1 MIGSK
6 ARTMSAVEARAGAGL
21 AAPAIV
27 YFVLFWALP
36 ALAALYLSFT
46 SYDLSGTPQW
56 VGLDNYREMVTSD
69 EFWSSVWVTLLYTV
83 FAVGPTIVIALVVA
97 VPLAKPGRFRAWLRG
112 LVFIPA
118 VMPLVGATVLWQVI
132 YSTGGLADALAGA
145 AGVGPRPWL
154 TDSDYAIW
162 ALLVMVI
169 WKYVGLYVIIFV
181 AGLQALPANV
191 FEAAA
196 IDGARTLRTF
206 FLVTVPL
213 LRRTFTFVIVV
224 AVTGAMQS
232 FVPAYLLTKGGPV
245 NATQVL
251 PLYLYNNAFSFSR
264 FGYAS
269 AIAIVLLVVLLVFAF
284 TQFTLVR
291 SDEE

>member
-1 MIGSK
+1 MT
-6 ARTMSAVEARAGAGL
+6 RTMTVREARAGAGL

-46 SYDLSGTPQW
+46 SYDLSGTPEW
-56 VGLDNYREMVTSD
+56 VGLENYRQMWAND
-69 EFWSSVWVTLLYTV
+69 EFWASVRVTLLYTV

-97 VPLAKPGRFRAWLRG
+97 VPLARPGRLRAWLRG

-118 VMPLVGATVLWQVI
+118 VMPLVGATVLWQVS
-132 YSTGGLADALAGA
+132 YSTGGLADTLVGA
-145 AGVGPRPWL
+145 RPWL
-154 TDSDYAIW
+154 TDSGYAIW

-181 AGLQALPANV
+181 AGLQALPSNV

-196 IDGARTLRTF
+196 IDGARALRTF
-206 FLVTVPL
+206 FLITVPL

-251 PLYLYNNAFSFSR
+251 PLYLYNNAFSYAR

-284 TQFTLVR
+284 TQFKLIR

>member
-1 MIGSK
+1 M
-6 ARTMSAVEARAGAGL
+6 ATVEARAGMGL

-27 YFVLFWALP
+27 YFVVFWALP

-46 SYDLSGTPQW
+46 SYDLSGTPKW
-56 VGLDNYREMVTSD
+56 VGLDNYRRMLDSG
-69 EFWSSVWVTLLYTV
+69 EFWDSVRVTLLYTV
-83 FAVGPTIVIALVVA
+83 FAVGPTVVLALVVA
-97 VPLAKPGRFRAWLRG
+97 VPLAKPGRFRAVLRG
-112 LVFIPA
+112 LVFLPA

-132 YSTGGLADALAGA
+132 YSTGGLADTLSEAVGAGTH
-145 AGVGPRPWL
+145 PWL

-181 AGLQALPANV
+181 AGLQALPPNV

-251 PLYLYNNAFSFSR
+251 PLYLYNNAFGYSR

-269 AIAIVLLVVLLVFAF
+269 ALAIVLLVVLLVFAF
-284 TQFTLVR
+284 TQFKLIK
-291 SDEE
+291 SEDE

>member
-1 MIGSK
+1 MTA
-6 ARTMSAVEARAGAGL
+6 ARRATMAGVEARAGAGL

-56 VGLDNYREMVTSD
+56 VGLDNYREMATSA
-69 EFWSSVWVTLLYTV
+69 EFWSSVWVTVLYTV

-97 VPLAKPGRFRAWLRG
+97 VPLAKPGRLRAWLRG
-112 LVFIPA
+112 MVFVPA

-132 YSTGGLADALAGA
+132 YSTGGLADTLVGA
-145 AGVGPRPWL
+145 RPWL
-154 TDSDYAIW
+154 TDSGYAIW

-206 FLVTVPL
+206 FLITVPL

-284 TQFTLVR
+284 TQFKLIR

>member
-1 MIGSK
+1 M
-6 ARTMSAVEARAGAGL
+6 TTVEARAGAGL

-69 EFWSSVWVTLLYTV
+69 EFWSSAWVTLLYTV

-97 VPLAKPGRFRAWLRG
+97 VPLAKPGRFR
-112 LVFIPA
+112 
-118 VMPLVGATVLWQVI
+118 
-132 YSTGGLADALAGA
+132 GLAARADLHSGGDA
-145 AGVGPRPWL
+145 AGRRHRTVAGDLLDRRSRRHARPGGRGRRPSVAHRL
-154 TDSDYAIW
+154 GLRHL

-251 PLYLYNNAFSFSR
+251 PLYLYNNAFSYSR

-269 AIAIVLLVVLLVFAF
+269 AIAIVLLVVLLIFAF
-284 TQFTLVR
+284 TQFTMVR

>member
-1 MIGSK
+1 MTA
-6 ARTMSAVEARAGAGL
+6 ARRATMAGVEARAGAGL

-56 VGLDNYREMVTSD
+56 VGLDNYREMATSA
-69 EFWSSVWVTLLYTV
+69 EFWSSVWVTVLYTV

-97 VPLAKPGRFRAWLRG
+97 VPLAKPGRLRAWLRG
-112 LVFIPA
+112 LIFVPA

-132 YSTGGLADALAGA
+132 YSTGGLADTLVGA
-145 AGVGPRPWL
+145 RPWL

-206 FLVTVPL
+206 FLITVPL

-269 AIAIVLLVVLLVFAF
+269 AIAIVLLVVLLIFAF
-284 TQFTLVR
+284 TQFKLIR

>member
-1 MIGSK
+1 MTRTM
-6 ARTMSAVEARAGAGL
+6 ARTMTGSEARAGAGL

-46 SYDLSGTPQW
+46 SYDLSGTPEW
-56 VGLDNYREMVTSD
+56 VGLENYRQMWAND
-69 EFWSSVWVTLLYTV
+69 EFWASVRVTLLYTV

-97 VPLAKPGRFRAWLRG
+97 VPLAKPGRLRAWLRG

-132 YSTGGLADALAGA
+132 YSTGGLADTLAGA
-145 AGVGPRPWL
+145 HPWL
-154 TDSDYAIW
+154 TDSGYAIW

-196 IDGARTLRTF
+196 IDGARALRTF

-251 PLYLYNNAFSFSR
+251 PLYLYNNAFSYSR

-269 AIAIVLLVVLLVFAF
+269 AIAIVLLVALLVFAF
-284 TQFTLVR
+284 TQFKLIR

>member
-1 MIGSK
+1 M
-6 ARTMSAVEARAGAGL
+6 ATVESRAGLGL
-21 AAPAIV
+21 ATPAII
-27 YFVLFWALP
+27 YFVVFWALP

-46 SYDLSGTPQW
+46 SYDLSGTPKW
-56 VGLDNYREMVTSD
+56 VGLDNYQRMFVSG
-69 EFWSSVWVTLLYTV
+69 EFWDSVRVTLLYTV
-83 FAVGPTIVIALVVA
+83 FAVGPTVVLALVVA
-97 VPLAKPGRFRAWLRG
+97 VPLAKPGRFRAVLRG
-112 LVFIPA
+112 MIFLPA

-132 YSTGGLADALAGA
+132 YSTGGLADTLSSAVGAGTH
-145 AGVGPRPWL
+145 PWL

-181 AGLQALPANV
+181 AGLQALPPNV

-196 IDGARTLRTF
+196 IDGAHTLRTF

-251 PLYLYNNAFSFSR
+251 PLYLYNNAFGYSR

-269 AIAIVLLVVLLVFAF
+269 ALAIVLLVVLLVFAF
-284 TQFTLVR
+284 TQFKLIR
-291 SDEE
+291 SDDQ

>member
-1 MIGSK
+1 MTA
-6 ARTMSAVEARAGAGL
+6 ARRDTMAGVEARAGAGL

-56 VGLDNYREMVTSD
+56 VGLDNYRELATSA
-69 EFWSSVWVTLLYTV
+69 EFWSSVWVTVLYTV

-97 VPLAKPGRFRAWLRG
+97 VPLAKPGRLRAWLRG
-112 LVFIPA
+112 LIFVPA

-132 YSTGGLADALAGA
+132 YSTGGLADTLVGA
-145 AGVGPRPWL
+145 RPWL

-206 FLVTVPL
+206 FLITVPL

-284 TQFTLVR
+284 TQFKLIR

>member
-1 MIGSK
+1 MTRTG
-6 ARTMSAVEARAGAGL
+6 ARTMAGSEARAGAGL

-56 VGLDNYREMVTSD
+56 VGMENYRQMWAND
-69 EFWSSVWVTLLYTV
+69 EFWASVRVTLLYTV
-83 FAVGPTIVIALVVA
+83 FAVGPTIMIALVVA
-97 VPLAKPGRFRAWLRG
+97 VPLAKPGRLRAWLRA

-132 YSTGGLADALAGA
+132 YSTGGLADTLAGA
-145 AGVGPRPWL
+145 HPWL
-154 TDSDYAIW
+154 TDSGYAIW

-196 IDGARTLRTF
+196 IDGARALRTF

-251 PLYLYNNAFSFSR
+251 PLYLYNNAFSYSR

-269 AIAIVLLVVLLVFAF
+269 AIAIVLLVALLVFAF
-284 TQFTLVR
+284 TQFKLIR

>member
-1 MIGSK
+1 M
-6 ARTMSAVEARAGAGL
+6 AAVESRAGMGL
-21 AAPAIV
+21 SAPAIL
-27 YFVLFWALP
+27 YFVIFWAVP
-36 ALAALYLSFT
+36 AVAALYLSFT
-46 SYDLSGTPQW
+46 SYDLSGSPKW
-56 VGLDNYREMVTSD
+56 VGLDNYRQMVESD
-69 EFWSSVWVTLLYTV
+69 EFWSSVRVTLLYTV
-83 FAVGPTIVIALVVA
+83 FAVGPTVVLALVVA
-97 VPLAKPGRFRAWLRG
+97 VPLAKPGRFTAVLRG
-112 LVFIPA
+112 LIFIPA
-118 VMPLVGATVLWQVI
+118 VMPLVAATVLWQVI
-132 YSTGGLADALAGA
+132 YSTGGLADTLTG
-145 AGVGPRPWL
+145 GTHPWL

-162 ALLVMVI
+162 SLLVMVI

-232 FVPAYLLTKGGPV
+232 FVPAYLLTKGGPI

-251 PLYLYNNAFSFSR
+251 PLYLYNNAFGYSR

-269 AIAIVLLVVLLVFAF
+269 AIAIVLLVVLLIFAF
-284 TQFTLVR
+284 TQFKLIK
-291 SDEE
+291 SDDE

>member
-1 MIGSK
+1 M
-6 ARTMSAVEARAGAGL
+6 GL
-21 AAPAIV
+21 SAPAIL
-27 YFVLFWALP
+27 YFVIFWAVP
-36 ALAALYLSFT
+36 AVAALYLSFT
-46 SYDLSGTPQW
+46 SYDLSGSPKW
-56 VGLDNYREMVTSD
+56 VGLDNYRQMVESD
-69 EFWSSVWVTLLYTV
+69 EFWSSVRVTLLYTV
-83 FAVGPTIVIALVVA
+83 FAVGPTVVLALVVA
-97 VPLAKPGRFRAWLRG
+97 VPLAKPGRFTAVLRG
-112 LVFIPA
+112 LIFIPA
-118 VMPLVGATVLWQVI
+118 VMPLVAATVLWQVI
-132 YSTGGLADALAGA
+132 YSTGGLADTLTG
-145 AGVGPRPWL
+145 GTHPWL

-162 ALLVMVI
+162 SLLVMVI

-232 FVPAYLLTKGGPV
+232 FVPAYLLTKGGPI

-251 PLYLYNNAFSFSR
+251 PLYLYNNAFGYSR

-269 AIAIVLLVVLLVFAF
+269 AIAIVLLVVLLIFAF
-284 TQFTLVR
+284 TQFKLIK
-291 SDEE
+291 SDDE

>member
-1 MIGSK
+1 MTA
-6 ARTMSAVEARAGAGL
+6 ARRATMAGVEARAGAGL

-56 VGLDNYREMVTSD
+56 VGLDNYREMATSE
-69 EFWSSVWVTLLYTV
+69 EFWSSVWVTVLYTV

-97 VPLAKPGRFRAWLRG
+97 VPLAKPGRLRAWLRG
-112 LVFIPA
+112 MVFIPA

-132 YSTGGLADALAGA
+132 YSTGGLADTLTGGA
-145 AGVGPRPWL
+145 RPWL
-154 TDSDYAIW
+154 TDSGYAIW

-196 IDGARTLRTF
+196 IDGARALRTF
-206 FLVTVPL
+206 FLITVPL

-232 FVPAYLLTKGGPV
+232 FVPAYLLTRGGPV

-251 PLYLYNNAFSFSR
+251 PLYLYNNAFSYSR

-284 TQFTLVR
+284 TQFKLIR

>member
-1 MIGSK
+1 MTGS
-6 ARTMSAVEARAGAGL
+6 EARAGAGL

-46 SYDLSGTPQW
+46 SYDLSGTPEW
-56 VGLDNYREMVTSD
+56 VGLENYRQMWAND
-69 EFWSSVWVTLLYTV
+69 EFWASVRVTLLYTV

-97 VPLAKPGRFRAWLRG
+97 VPLAKPGRLRAWLRG

-132 YSTGGLADALAGA
+132 YSTGGLADTLAGA
-145 AGVGPRPWL
+145 HPWL
-154 TDSDYAIW
+154 TDSGYAIW

-181 AGLQALPANV
+181 AGLQALSANV

-196 IDGARTLRTF
+196 IDGARALRTF

-251 PLYLYNNAFSFSR
+251 PLYLYNNAFSYSR

-269 AIAIVLLVVLLVFAF
+269 AIAIVLLVALLVFAF
-284 TQFTLVR
+284 TQFKLIR

>member
-1 MIGSK
+1 MTRKG
-6 ARTMSAVEARAGAGL
+6 TMSGIEARAGAGL

-46 SYDLSGTPQW
+46 SYDLAGTPQW
-56 VGLDNYREMVTSD
+56 VGLENYRQMWAND
-69 EFWSSVWVTLLYTV
+69 EFWASVRVTLLYTV

-97 VPLAKPGRFRAWLRG
+97 VPLAKPGRLRAWLRG

-132 YSTGGLADALAGA
+132 YSTGGLADTLVGA
-145 AGVGPRPWL
+145 RPWL
-154 TDSDYAIW
+154 TDSGYAIW

-196 IDGARTLRTF
+196 IDGARALRTF

-245 NATQVL
+245 NATEVL
-251 PLYLYNNAFSFSR
+251 PLYLYNNAFAYSR

-284 TQFTLVR
+284 TQFKLIR

>member
-1 MIGSK
+1 M
-6 ARTMSAVEARAGAGL
+6 ATVESRAGLGL
-21 AAPAIV
+21 ATPAIV
-27 YFVLFWALP
+27 YFVVFWALP

-46 SYDLSGTPQW
+46 SYDLSGTPKW
-56 VGLDNYREMVTSD
+56 VGLDNYRRMLASG
-69 EFWSSVWVTLLYTV
+69 EFWDSVRVTLLYTV
-83 FAVGPTIVIALVVA
+83 FAVGPTVVLALVVA
-97 VPLAKPGRFRAWLRG
+97 VPLARPGRFRAVLRG
-112 LVFIPA
+112 LVFLPA

-132 YSTGGLADALAGA
+132 YSTGGLADTLSSA
-145 AGVGPRPWL
+145 VGTGTHPWL

-181 AGLQALPANV
+181 AGLQALPPNV

-251 PLYLYNNAFSFSR
+251 PLYLYNNAFGYSR

-269 AIAIVLLVVLLVFAF
+269 ALAIVLLVVLLVFAF
-284 TQFTLVR
+284 TQFKLIR
-291 SDEE
+291 SDDE

>member
-1 MIGSK
+1 MTA
-6 ARTMSAVEARAGAGL
+6 ARRATMAGVEARAGAGL

-56 VGLDNYREMVTSD
+56 VGLDNYREMATSA
-69 EFWSSVWVTLLYTV
+69 EFWSSVWVTVLYTV

-97 VPLAKPGRFRAWLRG
+97 VPLAKPGRLRAWLRG
-112 LVFIPA
+112 MVFVPA

-132 YSTGGLADALAGA
+132 YSTGGLADTLVGA
-145 AGVGPRPWL
+145 RPWL

-206 FLVTVPL
+206 FLITVPL

-284 TQFTLVR
+284 TQFKLIR

>member
-1 MIGSK
+1 MTA
-6 ARTMSAVEARAGAGL
+6 ARRATMAGVEARAGAGL

-56 VGLDNYREMVTSD
+56 VGLDNYREMATSA
-69 EFWSSVWVTLLYTV
+69 EFWSSVWVTVLYTV

-97 VPLAKPGRFRAWLRG
+97 VPLAKPGRLRAWLRG
-112 LVFIPA
+112 LIFVPA

-132 YSTGGLADALAGA
+132 YSTGGLADTLVGA
-145 AGVGPRPWL
+145 RPWL

-206 FLVTVPL
+206 FLITVPL

-284 TQFTLVR
+284 TQFKLIR

>member
-1 MIGSK
+1 M
-6 ARTMSAVEARAGAGL
+6 AAVESRAGMGL
-21 AAPAIV
+21 SAPAIL
-27 YFVLFWALP
+27 YFVIFWAVP
-36 ALAALYLSFT
+36 AVAALYLSFT
-46 SYDLSGTPQW
+46 SYDLSGSPKW
-56 VGLDNYREMVTSD
+56 VGLDNYRQMVESD
-69 EFWSSVWVTLLYTV
+69 EFWSSVRVTLLYTV
-83 FAVGPTIVIALVVA
+83 FAVGPTVVLALVVA
-97 VPLAKPGRFRAWLRG
+97 VPLAKPGRFTAVLRG
-112 LVFIPA
+112 LIFIPA
-118 VMPLVGATVLWQVI
+118 VMPLVAATVLWQVI
-132 YSTGGLADALAGA
+132 YSTGGLADTLTGGA
-145 AGVGPRPWL
+145 HPWL

-162 ALLVMVI
+162 SLLVMVI

-232 FVPAYLLTKGGPV
+232 FVPAYLLTKGGPI

-251 PLYLYNNAFSFSR
+251 PLYLYNNAFGYSR

-269 AIAIVLLVVLLVFAF
+269 AIAIVLLVVLLIFAF
-284 TQFTLVR
+284 TQFKLIK
-291 SDEE
+291 SDDE

>member
-1 MIGSK
+1 MTA
-6 ARTMSAVEARAGAGL
+6 ARRATMAGVEARAGAGL

-56 VGLDNYREMVTSD
+56 VGLDNYREMATSA
-69 EFWSSVWVTLLYTV
+69 EFWSSVWVTVLYTV

-97 VPLAKPGRFRAWLRG
+97 VPLAKPGRLRAWLRG
-112 LVFIPA
+112 MVFVPA

-132 YSTGGLADALAGA
+132 YSTGGLADTLVGA
-145 AGVGPRPWL
+145 RPWL

-206 FLVTVPL
+206 FLITVPL

-269 AIAIVLLVVLLVFAF
+269 AIAIVLLVVLLIFAF
-284 TQFTLVR
+284 TQFKLIR

>member
-1 MIGSK
+1 MTA
-6 ARTMSAVEARAGAGL
+6 ARRSTMAGVEARAGAGL

-56 VGLDNYREMVTSD
+56 VGLDNYRELATSA
-69 EFWSSVWVTLLYTV
+69 EFWSSVWVTVLYTV

-97 VPLAKPGRFRAWLRG
+97 VPLAKPGRLRAWLRG
-112 LVFIPA
+112 LIFIPA

-132 YSTGGLADALAGA
+132 YSTGGLADTLAGA
-145 AGVGPRPWL
+145 HPWL
-154 TDSDYAIW
+154 TDSGYAIW

-181 AGLQALPANV
+181 AGLQALPPNV

-206 FLVTVPL
+206 FLITVPL

-284 TQFTLVR
+284 TQFKLIR

>member
-1 MIGSK
+1 MTA
-6 ARTMSAVEARAGAGL
+6 ARRATMAGVEARAGAGL

-56 VGLDNYREMVTSD
+56 VGLDNYREMATSA
-69 EFWSSVWVTLLYTV
+69 EFWSSVWVTVLYTV

-97 VPLAKPGRFRAWLRG
+97 VPLAKPGRLRAWLRG
-112 LVFIPA
+112 LIFVPA

-132 YSTGGLADALAGA
+132 YSTGGLADTLVGA
-145 AGVGPRPWL
+145 RPWL
-154 TDSDYAIW
+154 TDSGYAIW

-206 FLVTVPL
+206 FLITVPL

-284 TQFTLVR
+284 TQFKLIR

>member
-1 MIGSK
+1 MTA
-6 ARTMSAVEARAGAGL
+6 ARRATMAGVEARAGAGL

-56 VGLDNYREMVTSD
+56 VGLDNYREMATSA
-69 EFWSSVWVTLLYTV
+69 EFWSSVWVTVLYTV

-97 VPLAKPGRFRAWLRG
+97 VPLAKPGRLRAWLRG
-112 LVFIPA
+112 LIFIPA

-132 YSTGGLADALAGA
+132 YSTGGLADTLAGA
-145 AGVGPRPWL
+145 RPWL
-154 TDSDYAIW
+154 TDSGHAIW

-181 AGLQALPANV
+181 AGLQALPPNV

-206 FLVTVPL
+206 FLITVPL

-284 TQFTLVR
+284 TQFKLIR